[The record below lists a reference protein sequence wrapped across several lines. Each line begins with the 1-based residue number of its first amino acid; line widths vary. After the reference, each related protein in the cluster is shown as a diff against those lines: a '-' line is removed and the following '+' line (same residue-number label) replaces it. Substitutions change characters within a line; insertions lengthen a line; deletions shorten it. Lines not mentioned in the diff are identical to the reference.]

1 MNLQEMLSVI
11 EQKSERELNKEQR
24 AVITHETGPLWVIA
38 GPGSGKSDVL
48 VLRCLKLV
56 CVDEVPPKSII
67 LTTFTKKAAEN
78 VRERLASYKNYLDEN
93 DTELEKIDLSQ
104 VRVDTL
110 HGLCKDIMEEYRYVE
125 YQNYRLLDGIDQLL
139 FVYEHS
145 DLSSNSPRQEH
156 LLLWREFHLLAE
168 KYNLAAG
175 YRWKKSNNYPPH
187 RWIRANATV
196 NLFNRIVED
205 QIDVSQMQT
214 KNGIWGSLAGAYE
227 AYRNSLEENKACDFA
242 HLQLKFLEFLNS
254 PSGNRFLMGDNSSDH
269 PGISH
274 VLVDEY
280 QDTNPIQ
287 EKIYLQL
294 TQCSPHNLCVV
305 GDDDQALYRFRGGTV
320 ECMVN
325 FDHACQSA
333 WGTGIKVF
341 KHPLS
346 TNYRSHPKIV
356 DWCDKYIQS
365 FNVIN
370 QLGARVS
377 HKPSLSPDPR
387 WNNRQVERGCRIGN
401 YPAVSYLRGQ
411 NNGDVAARFA
421 EMVKGLLDNGVV
433 KDPSQCVLLL
443 RSTRVLPRSAGPY
456 QKALEQQGFKVYN
469 PRSRTFL
476 EQPEIQTALG
486 TLVKILDPDQKVL
499 SRVTTKSVKETIE
512 GWIQIYSDQAV
523 QNSEFSSY
531 VDRAINRIKQTPA
544 GKTITQSADDGNA
557 MSPATIQEVF
567 YHMISLEPFVTW
579 RRQDVEQ
586 SIRLGKLS
594 QVLDSY
600 CMLPFRGNIGSTR
613 GNLQTDPD
621 TAGVINPK
629 QLNHLYYSLVGLLVS
644 EGLNEPED
652 EEIICPQGSFPIM
665 TVHQAKGLEFPFVFV
680 PQLGVQKVKVG
691 PDLQIEDTMRP
702 FRNNPSSS
710 GFNAQER
717 AEQDQIRFFYVAYS
731 RAIYSLVLLGT
742 THDLRNQGIGFG
754 DNGRQWFTDEVE
766 LLEEEE

>member
-1 MNLQEMLSVI
+1 MNLQEMLGII
-11 EQKSERELNKEQR
+11 EQKSERELNEEQK

-38 GPGSGKSDVL
+38 GPGSGKSEVL

-78 VRERLASYKNYLDEN
+78 VRERLASYKNYLDQN
-93 DTELEKIDLSQ
+93 DGKLQKIDLSQ
-104 VRVDTL
+104 VRVGTL
-110 HGLCKDIMEEYRYVE
+110 HSLCNDIMQEYRYVK
-125 YQNYRLLDGIDQLL
+125 YQNYRLLDDIDQLL

-145 DLSSNSPRQEH
+145 DLSSNNPPQEH
-156 LLLWREFHLLAE
+156 LLLWKEFHLLVE
-168 KYNLAAG
+168 KHSLVAG

-214 KNGIWGSLAGAYE
+214 KSGIWITLASAYE
-227 AYRNSLEENKACDFA
+227 AYRSSLEENKACDFA

-254 PSGNRFLMGDNSSDH
+254 TSGNQFLKGDNSSDH
-269 PGISH
+269 PGIDH

-280 QDTNPIQ
+280 QDTNPMQ

-294 TQCSPHNLCVV
+294 AQRFPHNLCVV

-325 FDHACQSA
+325 FDYACQST
-333 WGTGIKVF
+333 WGNGIKVS

-365 FNVIN
+365 FSVIT
-370 QLGARVS
+370 QPGARVS
-377 HKPSLSPDPR
+377 NKPSLSPDSR
-387 WNNRQVERGCRIGN
+387 WNSRQSERGCRIGN
-401 YPAVSYLRGQ
+401 YPVVSYLRGQ
-411 NNGDVAARFA
+411 NNEDVAARFA

-476 EQPEIQTALG
+476 EQPEIQTVLG

-499 SRVTTKSVKETIE
+499 SKVKTKNVKETIE
-512 GWIQIYSDQAV
+512 SWTQVFSNQV
-523 QNSEFSSY
+523 SQNSEFSNY
-531 VDRAINRIKQTPA
+531 VNRAINRIKQTPA
-544 GKTITQSADDGNA
+544 GKTVTQSADDGDA
-557 MSPATIQEVF
+557 MSPATIQEIF

-579 RRQDVEQ
+579 RRQNVEQ

-600 CMLPFRGNIGSTR
+600 CTLPFRGNVGSNR
-613 GNLQTDPD
+613 GNLRTDPD
-621 TAGVINPK
+621 AEGLINSK

-644 EGLNEPED
+644 EGLNDPED

-680 PQLGVQKVKVG
+680 PQLSVQKVKIG
-691 PDLQIEDTMRP
+691 PELQIEDTMRP
-702 FRNNPSSS
+702 FRNNPSPS
-710 GFNAQER
+710 GINAQER
-717 AEQDQIRFFYVAYS
+717 AEQDQIRFFYVAFS

-742 THDLRNQGIGFG
+742 TNDLRNQGIGFG
-754 DNGRQWFTDEVE
+754 DNGREWFTDKVE
-766 LLEEEE
+766 LLKEEE